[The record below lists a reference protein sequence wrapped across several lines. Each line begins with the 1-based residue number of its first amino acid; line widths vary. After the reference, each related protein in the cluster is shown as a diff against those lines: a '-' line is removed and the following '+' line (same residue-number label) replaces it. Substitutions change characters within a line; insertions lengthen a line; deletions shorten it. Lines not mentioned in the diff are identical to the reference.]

1 MHISDY
7 LPGLASLR
15 RYDARW
21 FRSDLLAGISVAA
34 VAVPIAI
41 AYSALTGVPPVH
53 GLYASLL
60 PLVAYAFLGSSRQL
74 ILAPDAA
81 TCAIVAATVAPLAAT
96 GSERYILLTM
106 ALTLMTGAFCIIAG
120 MARLGFL
127 TNFLARPILI
137 GYLNGIAISIIL
149 GQLGRLFGFTL
160 GPGGAFRQIASFTA
174 HLGQTHAATL
184 IVGMSTLAMLRLMKH
199 LAPKVPAPLVAVVV
213 GIVAS
218 SVFRLGDRGVA
229 LLGTIPGGLP
239 PLLVPHLEAGDVEP
253 LLFGAAGLALISFN
267 SAMVTARSFA
277 VKNRY
282 EIDSNQEFIALGVAN
297 IGAALLQGFAISGAD
312 SRTAVNDSV
321 GGKSQVTGLVTA
333 GVILIVLLFFTAP
346 LALLP
351 IAVLAAVLINASLG
365 LFDLASLRRLRRISR
380 HEFRLSLVTL
390 LGVITVGVLQG
401 VVVAVV
407 LALVMLIVRASHPH
421 DAVLGRTAQHG
432 FHDVAID
439 PEAVVFPGL
448 LIFRFDAALVF
459 FNADA
464 FKARVRRL
472 VADAAPGLKAFV
484 LDAET
489 MPLLD
494 TTGAATLDEIE
505 RELADKQITFAI
517 ACAKSPVRM
526 MLTLAEVRLGTG
538 HERLFPTVESAV
550 ASLA

>member
-1 MHISDY
+1 MRISDY

-15 RYDARW
+15 HYDSSW
-21 FRSDLLAGISVAA
+21 WRSDLLAGISVAA

-81 TCAIVAATVAPLAAT
+81 TCAIVAATVAPLAAADAA
-96 GSERYILLTM
+96 RYISLTMVLTLLT
-106 ALTLMTGAFCIIAG
+106 GVFCIVAG
-120 MARLGFL
+120 VARLGFL

-149 GQLGRLFGFTL
+149 GQLGRLFGFAL
-160 GPGGAFRQIASFTA
+160 GKGGAFRQIASFVA
-174 HLGQTHAATL
+174 HLGETHAVTL
-184 IVGMSTLAMLRLMKH
+184 VVGLSTLAMLRALKH
-199 LAPKVPAPLVAVVV
+199 VAPRLPAPLVAVAA

-218 SVFRLGDRGVA
+218 SAFRLGDRGVA
-229 LLGTIPGGLP
+229 LIGAIPAGLP
-239 PLLVPHLEAGDVEP
+239 ALMVPHLQSDDVEP
-253 LLFGAAGLALISFN
+253 LVFGAIGLALISFN

-282 EIDSNQEFIALGVAN
+282 EIDSNQEFIALGVAD

-321 GGKSQVTGLVTA
+321 GGKSQVTGLVAA
-333 GVILIVLLFFTAP
+333 GVILIVLLFLTAP

-351 IAVLAAVLINASLG
+351 VAVLAAVLINASLG
-365 LFDLASLRRLRRISR
+365 LFDLASLRRLRRISVN
-380 HEFRLSLVTL
+380 EFRLSLVAL

-407 LALVMLIVRASHPH
+407 LAIIMLIVRASNPH
-421 DAVLGRTAQHG
+421 DAVLGRTPAHG
-432 FHDVAID
+432 FHDVSTHPD
-439 PEAVVFPGL
+439 AVAFPGL
-448 LIFRFDAALVF
+448 LIFRFDASLVF

-494 TTGAATLDEIE
+494 TTGAATLDELE
-505 RELADKQITFAI
+505 RELADRQIMFAI
-517 ACAKSPVRM
+517 ACARAPVRM

-538 HERLFPTVESAV
+538 HELLFPTVESAV